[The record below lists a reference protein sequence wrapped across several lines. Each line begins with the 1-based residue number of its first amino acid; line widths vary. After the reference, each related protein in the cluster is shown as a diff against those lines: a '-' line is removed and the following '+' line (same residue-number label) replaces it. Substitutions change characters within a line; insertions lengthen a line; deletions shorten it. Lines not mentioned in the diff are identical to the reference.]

1 MSKRASLVQS
11 IIFLAFIFLFFFMNM
26 ILPDKDFSEQ
36 ENRKLAQC
44 PKFTFSSL
52 FSGAFTKNF
61 ETYTTDQFAF
71 RDDWITLKAFSEL
84 TAGKKEN
91 NGVYLCEGETLI
103 EGFEAPDLEQ
113 IEANMAALETLSEN
127 VDVPVYFSLI
137 PGAAEIWS
145 YKLPPDAPNDSQLEI
160 IEYAYDYADENTTVK
175 TVDMYSA
182 LRAHAG
188 EYIYYR
194 TDHHWTSLGAYYG
207 YTQLAK
213 AMGFEVSPLSSYTP
227 RRVTDSFYG
236 TVYSSSGFSWVSPD
250 SIDVFVE
257 EDGVE
262 VTNYPSGAPVA
273 GTLYDESF
281 LEKKDKYSF
290 FLGGNTPLLQ
300 ITTDN
305 VDAPSLLIVRDSYM
319 DSLTPFLLE
328 NFSQL
333 HIIDLRYY
341 KTSLAEYIR
350 NHDIDNIL
358 VCYSVANFCTD
369 NSIFLLGR

>member
-1 MSKRASLVQS
+1 MSKRANWVQN
-11 IIFLAFIFLFFFMNM
+11 IIFLAFIFLFFFLNI

-36 ENRKLAQC
+36 ENRKLAQS

-52 FSGAFTKNF
+52 FSGDFTKNF

-71 RDDWITLKAFSEL
+71 RDSWITLKAFSEL

-91 NGVYLCEGETLI
+91 NGVYLCEKETLI
-103 EGFEAPDLEQ
+103 EGFEAPDFEQ
-113 IEANMAALETLSEN
+113 IDANLAALESLLEN

-160 IEYAYDYADENTTVK
+160 IEYAYKNTSVN

-182 LRAHAG
+182 LKAHAD

-194 TDHHWTSLGAYYG
+194 TDHHWTTLGAYYG

-213 AMGFEVSPLSSYTP
+213 AMGFESSPLSSYTP
-227 RRVTDSFYG
+227 RRVSDSFYG
-236 TVYSSSGFSWVSPD
+236 TVYSSSGFTWISPD
-250 SIDVFVE
+250 SIDIFVE
-257 EDGVE
+257 EDGVK

-290 FLGGNTPLLQ
+290 FLGDNTPLLQ

-305 VDAPSLLIVRDSYM
+305 EDAPSLLIIRDSYM

-333 HIIDLRYY
+333 HIVDLRYY
-341 KTSLAEYIR
+341 KTSLADYIKS
-350 NHDIDNIL
+350 HDIDNIL
-358 VCYSVANFCTD
+358 VCYSVVNYCTD